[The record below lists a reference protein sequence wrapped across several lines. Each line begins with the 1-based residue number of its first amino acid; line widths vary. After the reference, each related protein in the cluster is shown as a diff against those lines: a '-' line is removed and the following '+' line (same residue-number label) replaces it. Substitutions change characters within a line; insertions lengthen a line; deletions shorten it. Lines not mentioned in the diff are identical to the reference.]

1 MQPTPIQRIVLVVI
15 IVFMVASIILGL
27 VYPNDPVIVAVR
39 MFAFGACL
47 VALPRLLREGGNL
60 PERGPKTH
68 TPAISRSAPP
78 PPA

>member
-39 MFAFGACL
+39 MFAFGAMF
-47 VALPRLLREGGNL
+47 GGFATL
-60 PERGPKTH
+60 AAGRRKP
-68 TPAISRSAPP
+68 S
-78 PPA
+78 